1 MKACLCV
8 RWGPND
14 HFRLWKLLFLN
25 QGLQSCSY
33 NCEKIWVSNS
43 SALGLLCNINPD
55 RQAGVR
61 LSWKRPDMFKVY
73 IRRTYSQHH
82 LPSFPQLRESCNLG
96 IRKQLEWVRWWWR
109 PTLACVSS
117 RPGPWA
123 DLSSPRKVFPEKVS
137 LLLNPLADKM
147 TRTLIVMMTR
157 TRILVKVGQVSLN
170 SDAEDLIP
178 NLSFW
183 VYFAVFAKFNM
194 NLTTCPVCHLYLR
207 TRGCRPQK
215 EQTSRQLRSNMF
227 PWKAGEKAISWKR
240 VIARRS
246 MFAKEK
252 SQGHDQSWSLQ
263 SVFDSCREH
272 LCLGWSCLRAECA
285 PIYLRARKLQRH
297 ELRSQNGRQRGF
309 CGSEWH
315 QKLFLC
321 NSLNRPPP
329 PLVCC
334 NLACNVNSS
343 RCLLQR
349 IATIREDLERK
360 RRKSKS

>member
-1 MKACLCV
+1 
-8 RWGPND
+8 
-14 HFRLWKLLFLN
+14 
-25 QGLQSCSY
+25 
-33 NCEKIWVSNS
+33 
-43 SALGLLCNINPD
+43 
-55 RQAGVR
+55 
-61 LSWKRPDMFKVY
+61 MFKVFV
-73 IRRTYSQHH
+73 RRTYSQHH
-82 LPSFPQLRESCNLG
+82 LPPFLQLRESCNLG

-137 LLLNPLADKM
+137 LLLNPPADKM

-170 SDAEDLIP
+170 SDAEELIP

-194 NLTTCPVCHLYLR
+194 NLTTPPVCHLYLR

-227 PWKAGEKAISWKR
+227 AWKAVEKAISWKR

-285 PIYLRARKLQRH
+285 PIYLSARKLQRH

-329 PLVCC
+329 SLVWCS
-334 NLACNVNSS
+334 LACSVNSS